1 MCTDT
6 AHQTYLPAYNTH
18 KTIKLLLYSLNMVN
32 FLLCVIILTKKALS
46 WYIHFNTYTLS
57 SSAVKFGRMS
67 KRQRDSL
74 FAEVERHQQQQ
85 QQQQCLQASQTE
97 PEPLP
102 AYRPSKEPR
111 GRSTHLIQPLV
122 PTFPYTLD
130 SDLNCSSE
138 VHPYQGSATG
148 EAQAAA
154 LAYRSSQRG
163 GESSSFSTLR
173 G

>member
-1 MCTDT
+1 M
-6 AHQTYLPAYNTH
+6 NT
-18 KTIKLLLYSLNMVN
+18 
-32 FLLCVIILTKKALS
+32 CA
-46 WYIHFNTYTLS
+46 LS

-85 QQQQCLQASQTE
+85 QQQQRLQASQAE

-111 GRSTHLIQPLV
+111 SRPTHLIQPLV

-130 SDLNCSSE
+130 AELNCSSE

-148 EAQAAA
+148 DAQAAA

-173 G
+173 GSRHSLLSMSSTFSFPTLILGFGFFCFVFSFFPPTPYTQ

>member
-1 MCTDT
+1 MYFLICPFENL
-6 AHQTYLPAYNTH
+6 H
-18 KTIKLLLYSLNMVN
+18 SL
-32 FLLCVIILTKKALS
+32 S
-46 WYIHFNTYTLS
+46 Y
-57 SSAVKFGRMS
+57 SAVKFGRMS

-85 QQQQCLQASQTE
+85 QQQQQQRLQGSQTE
-97 PEPLP
+97 PEALSG
-102 AYRPSKEPR
+102 YRPSKDPR
-111 GRSTHLIQPLV
+111 GRPTHLIQPLA

-130 SDLNCSSE
+130 PELSCSPE

-154 LAYRSSQRG
+154 LAYRSSQRS
-163 GESSSFSTLR
+163 GECSTFLTLR

>member
-1 MCTDT
+1 
-6 AHQTYLPAYNTH
+6 
-18 KTIKLLLYSLNMVN
+18 
-32 FLLCVIILTKKALS
+32 
-46 WYIHFNTYTLS
+46 
-57 SSAVKFGRMS
+57 MS

-85 QQQQCLQASQTE
+85 QQQQQRQGE
-97 PEPLP
+97 PEPMS
-102 AYRPSKEPR
+102 AYRSSKEPR
-111 GRSTHLIQPLV
+111 GHPTHLIQPLV

-130 SDLNCSSE
+130 PDPILSSE

-154 LAYRSSQRG
+154 LLYRSSQRV
-163 GESSSFSTLR
+163 GESSSFSMLR